1 MHRSR
6 FGPRRA
12 GVAGSIAA
20 FSGRIQGETPRLGQR
35 HLGAPWAHLVA
46 AGARPASCHSS
57 GLCVFRSAARSGNTR
72 PAFRYASCGLRALLG
87 RRDNPG
93 SAHGHMGCGNR
104 AV

>member
-46 AGARPASCHSS
+46 AGARRRVVIPLVFVSS
-57 GLCVFRSAARSGNTR
+57 GAQRDPGTPVPHSAT
-72 PAFRYASCGLRALLG
+72 LRA
-87 RRDNPG
+87 G
-93 SAHGHMGCGNR
+93 SALFLVGAITQAPLMATWA
-104 AV
+104 AVTER